1 MSRAATNVVPYSRF
15 LSKQIKRKALSVLP
29 QPSDTPTLRID
40 LTDWANEMQK
50 GIRQLEKLL
59 AENEQE
65 EQQHG

>member
-29 QPSDTPTLRID
+29 QYGATPAARID
-40 LTDWANEMQK
+40 LSDWANEMQK

-59 AENEQE
+59 EENEQE